1 MSLYVEGL
9 LVPSVTFDARPR
21 TVLSGAFSNG
31 LMGSHNKTK
40 LLFTTVVDP
49 YGPLSFLVDCD
60 ISASE
65 LCPDVSLAL
74 LMPGSSFRIPL
85 TRCLDATGLP
95 PSMSIPHKAVATA
108 PPRATDSTAA
118 SLPLTGV
125 PRAAP
130 LDDHYKPLN
139 LKTFKKIA
147 YPVSDTVVPHSGPSK
162 APPPPP
168 RFLTSLSL
176 ASYFL
181 SPDPSF
187 NIFLADLDSLRRML
201 VAHHLPHEAAIPIA
215 HARESLLCH
224 FLSEVCI
231 QTCDML
237 VTVAANKHE
246 CQCRLFCDIYDTPQS
261 MAFDSLSILLSASVE
276 RLPQAHINQLAI
288 CLGLSLESVSSR
300 DAFRS
305 QIHPLRAVLVRQHSQ
320 AHPTQSLFER
330 LEALP
335 KGSLIALACSHGLQ
349 SIAAKAD
356 VLVMKRMHRT

>member
-65 LCPDVSLAL
+65 LCPDVSLA
-74 LMPGSSFRIPL
+74 RE
-85 TRCLDATGLP
+85 DATGLP

-162 APPPPP
+162 APPPS
-168 RFLTSLSL
+168 SLSYIL
-176 ASYFL
+176 VSCFL
-181 SPDPSF
+181 FSVPRP
-187 NIFLADLDSLRRML
+187 FL
-201 VAHHLPHEAAIPIA
+201 
-215 HARESLLCH
+215 
-224 FLSEVCI
+224 
-231 QTCDML
+231 
-237 VTVAANKHE
+237 
-246 CQCRLFCDIYDTPQS
+246 
-261 MAFDSLSILLSASVE
+261 
-276 RLPQAHINQLAI
+276 
-288 CLGLSLESVSSR
+288 
-300 DAFRS
+300 
-305 QIHPLRAVLVRQHSQ
+305 
-320 AHPTQSLFER
+320 
-330 LEALP
+330 
-335 KGSLIALACSHGLQ
+335 
-349 SIAAKAD
+349 
-356 VLVMKRMHRT
+356 